1 MFSEHKLDQTI
12 FALTGLIALTF
23 MAFLLRQ
30 RVMDEFKDRGHD
42 DANYPNRPFQRG
54 AISARTLI
62 ALGCFALAIEIGAV
76 LTISLIAQSWQS
88 VFAYLGVLAFSA
100 LTFFEFFASSWLEK
114 HFTVYFAS
122 HQAIFV
128 FFGIWGCSI
137 YGQKNPAHA
146 LAGIIVLV
154 AIMATVE
161 VMRKFE
167 IRRDAAGVVVADTY
181 PAVWGRKQSIW
192 FMALAMLTACLLIAP
207 YKGWWFALLGLV
219 TVLGGTGRA
228 RPTDKVI
235 QIAVFAQ
242 FIGLGTLAFLS

>member
-1 MFSEHKLDQTI
+1 MFSERQLDKTV

-23 MAFLLRQ
+23 IAFLLRQ

-54 AISARTLI
+54 AISARKLI
-62 ALGCFALAIEIGAV
+62 GLGCFAFALEIGAV
-76 LTISLIAQSWQS
+76 LAIALILGSWLS

-114 HFTVYFAS
+114 HFTAYFAT
-122 HQAIFV
+122 HQAIFI
-128 FFGIWGCSI
+128 FFGLWGCAI
-137 YGQKNPAHA
+137 YGQNNPVHA
-146 LAGIIVLV
+146 LAGIVALV
-154 AIMATVE
+154 AIMASVE

-167 IRRDAAGVVVADTY
+167 IRRDAAGLVVADTY

-192 FMALAMLTACLLIAP
+192 FMALATLTACLLIAP

-219 TVLGGTGRA
+219 AVLGGTGRA
-228 RPTDKVI
+228 RPADKVI
-235 QIAVFAQ
+235 QIVVFAQ
-242 FIGLGTLAFLS
+242 FMTLGTLAFLS